1 MTNKELETFFRKR
14 SSFLR
19 ESFLFEMAREDYILR
34 LEFMGL
40 FETEYIIRGFE
51 DLGIIHHDK

>member
-14 SSFLR
+14 SSLLR
-19 ESFLFEMAREDYILR
+19 EPYLFEIAQEDYILR

-40 FETEYIIRGFE
+40 FETEYIVRGFE
-51 DLGIIHHDK
+51 DLGIIHHE